1 MGMVMI
7 EIMNHAVAAKDFTL
21 DMDESRL
28 PRIKEA
34 GQRYYP
40 KALVDLIHSCV
51 QRLPEQRIGAK
62 ELCDRIEEE
71 VKDLRQAELSEE
83 DKSRFPFESEVVDKM
98 AK

>member
-1 MGMVMI
+1 MVMI

-34 GQRYYP
+34 GQKYYP
-40 KALVDLIHSCV
+40 KALIDLIHSCV
-51 QRLPEQRIGAK
+51 QRVPEQRTGAK
-62 ELCDRIEEE
+62 EHCDRVDEG
-71 VKDLRQAELSEE
+71 VKDLCQAELSEE
-83 DKSRFPFESEVVDKM
+83 DKSRFPFESEVADKM